1 MKTLAVHYF
10 LPHESNN
17 FRPKTLHFSALVFY
31 ITLFLL
37 LQFSF
42 RVLKLTRPDILGY
55 ATDINV
61 EKLLN
66 LTNLRRAEAG
76 LQPVSLNGQLS
87 DAALAKANDMFS
99 KNYWAHNAPDGTT
112 PWVFISNAGYQYLY
126 AGENLA
132 RDFNDS
138 ESVVSAWMASSSH
151 KENIL
156 KKEYQEIGFAVVN
169 NRLGGEETTL
179 VVQMFGARQPVTVA
193 QKPVTISPQAAKT
206 QTPTPA
212 SSPEAIP
219 SPVAT
224 MEPSPS
230 PTETPLAII
239 SQNLPPMA
247 LSALKVAGVSR
258 HPLVNF
264 FATSKNLATLLTGML
279 LLILASDGILIWRRR
294 IVRVTGHNLA
304 HLIFL
309 GALLGALW
317 VMSQG
322 VII

>member
-31 ITLFLL
+31 IVLFLL

-76 LQPVSLNGQLS
+76 LQPVSLNNQLS

-112 PWVFISNAGYQYLY
+112 PWVFISQAGYQYLY

-138 ESVVSAWMASSSH
+138 ESVVSAWIASPSH

-179 VVQMFGARQPVTVA
+179 VVQMFGARQPSTVAGA

-206 QTPTPA
+206 QTPLPA
-212 SSPEAIP
+212 SPEVI
-219 SPVAT
+219 
-224 MEPSPS
+224 PSPS
-230 PTETPLAII
+230 PTETPMAII
-239 SQNLPPMA
+239 SQNIPPMT
-247 LSALKVAGVSR
+247 LSALRVAGVSR

-264 FATSKNLATLLTGML
+264 FATSKNLASLLTGGL
-279 LLILASDGILIWRRR
+279 LLILASDGLLIWRRR
-294 IVRVTGHNLA
+294 IVRVSGHNLA

-317 VMSQG
+317 VTSQG

>member
-1 MKTLAVHYF
+1 MKTLAAHYF

-17 FRPKTLHFSALVFY
+17 FRPKTLHFSALIFY

-37 LQFSF
+37 LQLSF

-66 LTNLRRAEAG
+66 LTNLRRAEVG

-112 PWVFISNAGYQYLY
+112 PWVFISQAGYQYLY

-138 ESVVSAWMASSSH
+138 ESVVSAWMGSPSH

-156 KKEYQEIGFAVVN
+156 KREYQEIGFAVVN

-179 VVQMFGARQPVTVA
+179 VVQMFGARQPKTLA
-193 QKPVTISPQAAKT
+193 QKPVTISPRAAQT
-206 QTPTPA
+206 QTPLPTSPSEAVA
-212 SSPEAIP
+212 SPG
-219 SPVAT
+219 AT
-224 MEPSPS
+224 LEPSPS
-230 PTETPLAII
+230 PTERPVIVT
-239 SQNLPPMA
+239 QNLPPMA
-247 LSALKVAGVSR
+247 LSALRVAGVSR

-264 FATSKNLATLLTGML
+264 FATSKNLASLLTGGL

-294 IVRVTGHNLA
+294 IVRISGHNLA

-309 GALLGALW
+309 GALLGVLW
-317 VMSQG
+317 VTSQG

>member
-17 FRPKTLHFSALVFY
+17 FRPKTLHFSALIFY

-37 LQFSF
+37 LQLSF

-66 LTNLRRAEAG
+66 LTNLKRAEAG

-87 DAALAKANDMFS
+87 EAALAKANDMFS

-112 PWVFISNAGYQYLY
+112 PWVFISQAGYQYLY

-138 ESVVSAWMASSSH
+138 DSVVSAWMASPSH

-156 KKEYQEIGFAVVN
+156 KREYQEIGFAVVN

-179 VVQMFGARQPVTVA
+179 VVQMFGARQPNTLA
-193 QKPVTISPQAAKT
+193 QKPVTISPQAAQT
-206 QTPTPA
+206 QTPTP
-212 SSPEAIP
+212 SSPEAVASPGATLKP
-219 SPVAT
+219 SPT
-224 MEPSPS
+224 
-230 PTETPLAII
+230 PTETPVII
-239 SQNLPPMA
+239 SQNFPPMA
-247 LSALKVAGVSR
+247 LSALKIAGVSR

-264 FATSKNLATLLTGML
+264 FATSKNLASLLTGML
-279 LLILASDGILIWRRR
+279 LLVLASDGVLIWRRR
-294 IVRVTGHNLA
+294 IVRVSGHNLA

-317 VMSQG
+317 VTSQG